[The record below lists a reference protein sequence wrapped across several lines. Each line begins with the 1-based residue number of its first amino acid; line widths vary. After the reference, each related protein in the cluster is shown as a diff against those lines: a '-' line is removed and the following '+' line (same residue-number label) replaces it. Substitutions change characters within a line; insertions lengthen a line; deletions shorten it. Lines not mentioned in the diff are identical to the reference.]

1 MHCDFVF
8 CKRWVPSLVTY
19 ADKVEAPDGP
29 KRFSLHHVLLLTAP
43 RAARVSAFPKSGY
56 RYLGRGS
63 YEIRIFSG
71 GLCHHAPAYSPGN
84 QPAKSARSKAPT
96 RSSNR
101 DGAER
106 EVEGIAAAGD
116 MPCVYQRA
124 VSFPILKL
132 FFSQVGRRE
141 NSHYSWLRE
150 TSGSLLSQTSVD
162 SPLRST
168 RPRYPN
174 QAPACWT

>member
-1 MHCDFVF
+1 MHYDFVF

-63 YEIRIFSG
+63 CEIRIFSG
-71 GLCHHAPAYSPGN
+71 GLCHHARAYSPGN

-124 VSFPILKL
+124 VFFPILKL

-141 NSHYSWLRE
+141 NSHYSWLR
-150 TSGSLLSQTSVD
+150 GNIGIAAQPDLS
-162 SPLRST
+162 
-168 RPRYPN
+168 
-174 QAPACWT
+174 

>member
-19 ADKVEAPDGP
+19 ADKVEAPHGP

-43 RAARVSAFPKSGY
+43 RAARVGAFPKSGY

-63 YEIRIFSG
+63 CEIRIFSG
-71 GLCHHAPAYSPGN
+71 GLCHHVRAYSPGN

-116 MPCVYQRA
+116 MPCWYKRQL
-124 VSFPILKL
+124 SFPFLNL
-132 FFSQVGRRE
+132 SSSQVERRKISHSPGPRE
-141 NSHYSWLRE
+141 NI
-150 TSGSLLSQTSVD
+150 GI
-162 SPLRST
+162 
-168 RPRYPN
+168 
-174 QAPACWT
+174 APQPDLI

>member
-63 YEIRIFSG
+63 CEIRIFSG
-71 GLCHHAPAYSPGN
+71 GLCHHARAYSPGN

-141 NSHYSWLRE
+141 NSHYSWLR
-150 TSGSLLSQTSVD
+150 GNIGIAAQPDLS
-162 SPLRST
+162 
-168 RPRYPN
+168 
-174 QAPACWT
+174 